1 MALTPTWRL
10 RWGSW
15 SPTSGDPDL
24 GVTGF
29 WGGAAAG
36 RFVPAITVL
45 SRAEVQTGRDVVI
58 LRWPQQPGRVTRRW
72 PWLSDMCS
80 QLKPLRSQLGSVLL
94 SDGKAQKAVFV
105 VGRAQVKVL
114 PTQMDN
120 QNVGRGIPHTLASA
134 PWEVFS

>member
-1 MALTPTWRL
+1 M
-10 RWGSW
+10 
-15 SPTSGDPDL
+15 
-24 GVTGF
+24 
-29 WGGAAAG
+29 
-36 RFVPAITVL
+36 
-45 SRAEVQTGRDVVI
+45 VI

-72 PWLSDMCS
+72 PWFSDMCS

-120 QNVGRGIPHTLASA
+120 QNVGRGIPYTLASA